1 MAISKKM
8 IIKSKNNVLKTLVK
22 HFNAT
27 QEEISVFET
36 LVENEDRENWTC
48 GFEDEL
54 VPLFRQIRR
63 LDKTKDSLDSF
74 FKSGKHYS

>member
-27 QEEISVFET
+27 RAEISVFET
-36 LVENEDRENWTC
+36 LVENEDR
-48 GFEDEL
+48 
-54 VPLFRQIRR
+54 
-63 LDKTKDSLDSF
+63 
-74 FKSGKHYS
+74 